1 MSVVNGSSND
11 SLLPI
16 TPVALHARLVDIY
29 DLSGLHS
36 IGRD

>member
-16 TPVALHARLVDIY
+16 APAALHARLMDVY
-29 DLSGLHS
+29 GLSGLHS
-36 IGRD
+36 IG